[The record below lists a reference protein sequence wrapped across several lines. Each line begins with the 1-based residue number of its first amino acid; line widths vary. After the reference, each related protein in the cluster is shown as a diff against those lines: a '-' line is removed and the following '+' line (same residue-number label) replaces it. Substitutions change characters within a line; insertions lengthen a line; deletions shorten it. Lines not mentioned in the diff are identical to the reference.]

1 MDRSGKGTGGPEL
14 VLGIDLGG
22 TKVAFS
28 VADLGGRVLAHRRRP
43 TAPSGDPARD
53 LAALAEDARALIREA
68 GLDPAALR
76 GVGVSVPGPVDLDAG
91 RVVDP
96 PNLPGWGEVE
106 VVAPLERAFGAPTW
120 IDNDANAA
128 ALAEWR
134 FGAGRGRSHLV
145 YMTMSTGI
153 GGGLILGGRLHRGVA
168 CSAGEVGH
176 IPVEWDGE
184 PCACGQRGCLEAY
197 IGGAAWTRR
206 LRRVTPPESL
216 AARLAGG
223 SGRVR
228 PEELVEAA
236 RRGDA
241 FARGEMERF
250 VDYLARGI
258 VSLSFVL
265 APELFV
271 LGTIAV
277 AAGEELCFAPLR
289 ERVRPRLWRV
299 LRDRV
304 EIRPAALGA
313 RTAELAGIC
322 VAYEGLAGEL
332 PRSKGGSG

>member
-1 MDRSGKGTGGPEL
+1 MERSGEGAGAEGL

-22 TKVAFS
+22 TKVALT
-28 VADLGGRVLAHRRRP
+28 VADLDGRVLAARRRP
-43 TAPSGDPARD
+43 TAPSGDPERD
-53 LAALAEDARALIREA
+53 LAALSEDARALVREA
-68 GLDPAALR
+68 GLAPEGLR
-76 GVGVSVPGPVDLDAG
+76 AVGVSVPGPVDLDSG
-91 RVVDP
+91 RVIDP

-106 VVAPLERAFGAPTW
+106 VAAAFERALGVPTW

-134 FGAGRGRSHLV
+134 FGAGRGRRHLV

-206 LRRVTPPESL
+206 LRRVTPPGSL

-241 FARGEMERF
+241 FARGEMARF

-258 VSLSFVL
+258 VILSFVL

-289 ERVRPRLWRV
+289 ARVRPRLWRL

-304 EIRPAALGA
+304 EICPAALGA

-332 PRSKGGSG
+332 PRAGSRGV

>member
-1 MDRSGKGTGGPEL
+1 MRRSGDEGF

-22 TKVAFS
+22 TKVAVS
-28 VADLGGRVLAHRRRP
+28 AADPAGRILAHRRRP
-43 TAPSGDPARD
+43 TAPTGSPERD
-53 LAALAEDARALIREA
+53 LAALADDARALVAEA
-68 GLDPAALR
+68 GLDRGQLR
-76 GVGVSVPGPVDLDAG
+76 AVGVSVPGPVDLEGG

-96 PNLPGWGEVE
+96 PNLPGWGEVA
-106 VVAPLERAFGAPTW
+106 VVAALEDALGAPTW

-134 FGAGRGRSHLV
+134 FGAGRGRTHLV

-176 IPVEWDGE
+176 IPVEWDGA

-197 IGGAAWTRR
+197 IGGAAWTRH
-206 LRRVTPPESL
+206 LRRVTPAESL
-216 AARLAGG
+216 AAQLAGG
-223 SGRVR
+223 AERVR

-236 RRGDA
+236 RRGDP
-241 FARGEMERF
+241 FALREMQRF

-258 VSLSFVL
+258 VILSFVL

-313 RTAELAGIC
+313 RTAEFAGVC
-322 VAYEGLAGEL
+322 VAYEGLAGSL
-332 PRSKGGSG
+332 PRPAAARG